1 MSKKNILVAA
11 VLAITMVLSGSM
23 VFAAEYT
30 FSYGNQQPEGSPRTQ
45 SMLWFEKEL
54 EKRSDGRIDV
64 EIHHSGVL
72 GTEQE
77 MFEMTV
83 AGEIQ
88 GTRGGFWTQLNK
100 EYFLIY
106 VPFLFNNYEE
116 WLHFNKSEMVR
127 NMNKKGSINGIYIPT
142 SGIFGFRN
150 ILTTY
155 GVVKEPSDLEG
166 KKHRAPGQEPVI
178 WWYEAMGANPQNM
191 AFSDVYMALKT
202 GVIDGACNDP
212 STLYTSKT
220 HEAAPYFS
228 NLDYLAGGP
237 DPLMVNMAWYESL
250 PDDLKKIF
258 DEVAEEAM
266 DYSNELFMSLNDDF
280 TQKLIEESKEA
291 FVLADHPELVPVWKE
306 ASAPVA
312 GRLIEAGFFTQE
324 QLDEARK
331 IVEEFRKS
339 KK

>member
-1 MSKKNILVAA
+1 MGKKSLLVIATLLIA
-11 VLAITMVLSGSM
+11 MVCSISM

-30 FSYGNQQPEGSPRTQ
+30 FSYGNQQPENSPRTK
-45 SMLWFEKEL
+45 SMLWFEEEM
-54 EKRSDGRIDV
+54 EKRTDGRIQV

-72 GTEQE
+72 GNEQE

-83 AGEIQ
+83 SGEIQ

-116 WLHFNKSEMVR
+116 WLHFNKSEMVE
-127 NMNKKGSINGIYIPT
+127 NMNTKGSINGIYIPS

-155 GVVKEPSDLEG
+155 GVIKEPGDMKG
-166 KKHRAPGQEPVI
+166 KKHRVPGQEPVI
-178 WWYEAMGANPQNM
+178 WWYEGMGANPQNM
-191 AFSDVYMALKT
+191 AFSDVYMAMKT
-202 GVIDGACNDP
+202 GVIDGVCNDP
-212 STLYTSKT
+212 STLYTNKT

-237 DPLMVNMAWYESL
+237 DPLMVNMAWYEAL
-250 PDDLKKIF
+250 PDDLKTIF
-258 DEVAEEAM
+258 DEVSDEAM
-266 DYSNELFMSLNDDF
+266 DYSNELFMSLNVEF

-291 FVLADHPELVPVWKE
+291 FVLSEHPELIPAWQE

-331 IVEEFRKS
+331 IVEEFRNK
-339 KK
+339 